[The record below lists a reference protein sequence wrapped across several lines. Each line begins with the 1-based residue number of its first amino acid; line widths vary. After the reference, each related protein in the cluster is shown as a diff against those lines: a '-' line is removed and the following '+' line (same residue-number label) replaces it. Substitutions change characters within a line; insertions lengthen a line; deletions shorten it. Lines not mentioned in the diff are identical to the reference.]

1 MAWDALVGREAKG
14 DYYDPRTWEVFLE
27 AGEQINQE
35 IADRLDMLDLAA
47 VEAELQSL
55 TLSDEPLEQWEGWG
69 EYKKVAARA
78 VLRLEE
84 GELRVNGQPIGEY
97 FKLAPR
103 KARGFL
109 RRLMALD
116 EVAELLANMKVVVW
130 VWGSSSETM
139 RQAKAAAHA
148 IARALVNY
156 DGKLKDRLDSSGFG
170 V

>member
-1 MAWDALVGREAKG
+1 MVWDALVGHKAKG
-14 DYYDPRTWEVFLE
+14 DYYDPKTGEVFLQS
-27 AGEQINQE
+27 GEQMNP
-35 IADRLDMLDLAA
+35 AAVDRLEALELAS
-47 VEAELQSL
+47 VEAELQGL
-55 TLSDEPLEQWEGWG
+55 TLSDEPLEKWEGWG
-69 EYKKVAARA
+69 KYKTAMARA
-78 VLRLEE
+78 VLLLGE
-84 GELRVNGQPIGEY
+84 GELRVNGQPMWEY
-97 FKLAPR
+97 FGKSPR